1 MYPLGAL
8 PPPPP
13 GAHLTMTL
21 IIVGNEEAKMSSLL
35 KLKVNL
41 PVSGFA
47 FAALVDNRQP
57 TDGAPFAWA
66 ALQAKCQ
73 FGPNWQAD
81 SSPRC
86 LQFSINDFLIGS
98 PHRQRT

>member
-47 FAALVDNRQP
+47 FASLAGNRQP
-57 TDGAPFAWA
+57 AADRRGA
-66 ALQAKCQ
+66 L
-73 FGPNWQAD
+73 
-81 SSPRC
+81 C
-86 LQFSINDFLIGS
+86 LG
-98 PHRQRT
+98 RTASQMPIRPELAGRLLSQVPSVLH